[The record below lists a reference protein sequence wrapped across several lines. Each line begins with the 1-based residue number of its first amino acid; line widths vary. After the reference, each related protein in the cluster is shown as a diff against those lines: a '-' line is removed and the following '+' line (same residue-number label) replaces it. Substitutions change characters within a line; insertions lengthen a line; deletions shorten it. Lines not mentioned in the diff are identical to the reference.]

1 MSRRS
6 HEAVT
11 LLNKPIEPQRYKGPF
26 VYKYGNCKHL
36 EWLKPII
43 LEHKLYFPTPR
54 QLNDP
59 AEARPALASASE
71 EALIQK
77 LTEWNTERKAHLNT
91 DEPANDAKII
101 AFNGRRFG
109 ANTLLKEMTRCL
121 HPHLETFHIYS
132 LSKRPNNKHLWMSY
146 AAGHTGYCL
155 EFRTEGTLERV
166 FEVRHT
172 DFAIDITDPDQIQ
185 PFFFFYKT
193 KSWSRE
199 EEVRIITHRTPDPI
213 AYFEPHLLTRAIL
226 GARSSQCTRLRSE
239 SGRLTVIP
247 L

>member
-1 MSRRS
+1 MSRQS

-11 LLNKPIEPQRYKGPF
+11 LLNKPIEPQRYKGQF
-26 VYKYGNCKHL
+26 VYKHGNCKHL

-59 AEARPALASASE
+59 AEARPALAAASE

-77 LTEWNTERKAHLNT
+77 LTEWNTERKAYLNT
-91 DEPANDAKII
+91 DEPGNDAKII

-121 HPHLETFHIYS
+121 HPHLEAFHIYS
-132 LSKRPNNKHLWMSY
+132 RSRRPNNKHLWMSY
-146 AAGHTGYCL
+146 AAGHAGYCL

-172 DFAIDITDPDQIQ
+172 DFAIDITDPQVQ
-185 PFFFFYKT
+185 
-193 KSWSRE
+193 
-199 EEVRIITHRTPDPI
+199 
-213 AYFEPHLLTRAIL
+213 
-226 GARSSQCTRLRSE
+226 RSSFSIKRNPGAGKKRFGSSRIEPPIQSHILSRTYLRGLFSE
-239 SGRLTVIP
+239 QDRASARGSDPRVGG
-247 L
+247 